1 MVIAAVD
8 DLLFSSKIRTAA
20 KQLGVEVIFARSP
33 EAILAETRAR
43 RPALVVFDLNGERMA
58 PVDTL
63 RAIASDPALR
73 GTRTVGFVSHVQTAL
88 IAAAREAGATEV
100 MPRSA
105 FAASLA
111 DILAAAK

>member
-8 DLLFSSKIRTAA
+8 DLLFSSKIRTTAR
-20 KQLGVEVIFARSP
+20 QLGVEVVFARSP
-33 EAILAETRAR
+33 EAVLAEARAR
-43 RPALVVFDLNGERMA
+43 RPALVVFDLNAERID
-58 PVDTL
+58 PVATL
-63 RAIASDPALR
+63 RAIAADPDLR
-73 GTRTVGFVSHVQTAL
+73 GTRTVGFVSHVQAAL
-88 IAAAREAGATEV
+88 IDAASQAGATEV